1 MFEYAHSCSE
11 ACVCMCVC
19 YSASKPV
26 SQLSGVLGNAL
37 GQRVQPSVAAS
48 HHAVWARADV
58 RTTRRRKATIIL
70 STWREGSR
78 ESRILAWG
86 GGGGGE
92 DRWIHRGAEKKQQR
106 EKREEKNSFWKKVR
120 REKELRGKGT
130 DRDAAWTISKT
141 LAQINSSLLEV
152 LRPDI
157 AKSFM
162 DVFQHMA
169 QHMQLGHRDFKN
181 PQMIQETDKPKKTQN
196 WADVSVFERMTGS
209 CSNKMKAEASVV
221 SFSSNLHVNIL
232 QLKCYIFISAKSH
245 GLNF

>member
-1 MFEYAHSCSE
+1 MCLWNFCMLFDGIQFFLWLYMHAIIDVCFWMFEYAHSCSE

-86 GGGGGE
+86 GGGGG
-92 DRWIHRGAEKKQQR
+92 DRWINRGAEKKQQR
-106 EKREEKNSFWKKVR
+106 EEKGGKKQ
-120 REKELRGKGT
+120 L
-130 DRDAAWTISKT
+130 SK
-141 LAQINSSLLEV
+141 
-152 LRPDI
+152 
-157 AKSFM
+157 KS
-162 DVFQHMA
+162 
-169 QHMQLGHRDFKN
+169 
-181 PQMIQETDKPKKTQN
+181 
-196 WADVSVFERMTGS
+196 
-209 CSNKMKAEASVV
+209 
-221 SFSSNLHVNIL
+221 
-232 QLKCYIFISAKSH
+232 
-245 GLNF
+245 